1 LLTSTLVSVTSVSP
15 TRRNDAYLVST
26 LDSTLR
32 LMDKSS
38 GKLLQS
44 YRSPNVR
51 YCPQRGLGALLKRV
65 QFSNTNYRLRS
76 TLGSHDSVVLSGSED
91 GRIIAWDL
99 LEGNV
104 LHELWHD
111 ESMEGAKGSKRS
123 VVGVVTECPVRDE
136 WCSAGGDGMF
146 FRTCS

>member
-1 LLTSTLVSVTSVSP
+1 MRMGRVSVDVIGLSVTSVSP

-38 GKLLQS
+38 GKLLQA
-44 YRSPNVR
+44 YRSPS
-51 YCPQRGLGALLKRV
+51 
-65 QFSNTNYRLRS
+65 FSNTNYRLRS
-76 TLGSHDSVVLSGSED
+76 TLCSHDSVVLSGSED

-104 LHELWHD
+104 QHELWHD
-111 ESMEGAKGSKRS
+111 ESVEGTKGTKRS
-123 VVGVVTECPVRDE
+123 VVGAVTECPARNE
-136 WCSAGGDGMF
+136 WCSAGGDGNVVVWGDLNI
-146 FRTCS
+146 